1 MVVGHMTEIPNS
13 SSKVEENSSAPN
25 PSGVDGDLISLE
37 DMEAFIAQNDP
48 EFAKQMESF
57 APEGG
62 GPDLNIE
69 LMDLDQ
75 LMADDAA
82 SSMGAKWRRFVK
94 INRSRAIVFTTI
106 LQSNLI
112 LFLQEGL
119 PELLKN
125 TKNGLGHLSQSI
137 NDGLRKFSFWP
148 AKKKWA
154 TFGLIFGVLLTGI
167 FIFLAA
173 TKPMILSGTDL
184 FILSLEDSADSV
196 HTYDPVKESE
206 PFYDSARASQNIMS
220 LQKIVV
226 NVKRSG
232 QSGPNPMGA
241 FEFYIEGNSPD
252 VMVEIKDREYEVK
265 DLFQRNTEEMSFD
278 QLESADGKQLL
289 LEKLRREVNRILTKG
304 RVRKV
309 LFKTV
314 ILKP

>member
-1 MVVGHMTEIPNS
+1 MVVGHMTENPNS
-13 SSKVEENSSAPN
+13 SSKVEEISSAPN
-25 PSGVDGDLISLE
+25 PSDVDDLISLE

-48 EFAKQMESF
+48 EFAKQMETF
-57 APEGG
+57 TPEGG

-69 LMDLDQ
+69 MMDLDQ
-75 LMADDAA
+75 FMAEDAA
-82 SSMGAKWRRFVK
+82 SSIGARFRRFVK
-94 INRSRAIVFTTI
+94 INRSRIIVFTTI

-112 LFLQEGL
+112 LFVQEGL
-119 PELLKN
+119 PELLKK
-125 TKNGLGHLSQSI
+125 TKNRVSQRSQSI
-137 NDGLRKFSFWP
+137 SDGLRRFSFWP

-167 FIFLAA
+167 FIYLTA
-173 TKPMILSGTDL
+173 TKPMILSGPDL

-196 HTYDPVKESE
+196 HTYDPAKQSE
-206 PFYDSARASQNIMS
+206 PFYDSSRASQNIMS

-226 NVKRSG
+226 NIKRSS

-265 DLFQRNTEEMSFD
+265 DLFQRNAEEMTFD
-278 QLESADGKQLL
+278 QMEAPDGKQLL

>member
-1 MVVGHMTEIPNS
+1 MVVGHMTENPNS
-13 SSKVEENSSAPN
+13 SPKVEENSSAPN
-25 PSGVDGDLISLE
+25 LSGADGELISLK

-48 EFAKQMESF
+48 EFAKQMETF

-75 LMADDAA
+75 LMAEESA
-82 SSMGAKWRRFVK
+82 SSLSAKFRLFIKV
-94 INRSRAIVFTTI
+94 NRSRIIVFTTI

-119 PELLKN
+119 PELLKK
-125 TKNGLGHLSQSI
+125 TKYSLTHLSQSI
-137 NDGLRKFSFWP
+137 SEALRRFSFWP
-148 AKKKWA
+148 AQKKWA
-154 TFGLIFGVLLTGI
+154 TFGLIFGVLLTGV

-173 TKPMILSGTDL
+173 TKPMLSSSTDL
-184 FILSLEDSADSV
+184 FILSLEDLADNV
-196 HTYDPVKESE
+196 QTYDPLKEVE
-206 PFYDSARASQNIMS
+206 PFYDSARASQNIIA

-226 NVKRSG
+226 NIKRSS

-252 VMVEIKDREYEVK
+252 VMVEVKDREYEVK
-265 DLFQRNTEEMSFD
+265 DLFQRNAEEMSFD
-278 QLESADGKQLL
+278 QMETPDGKQLL

-304 RVRKV
+304 RVSKV

>member
-1 MVVGHMTEIPNS
+1 MVVGHMTENQNNTP
-13 SSKVEENSSAPN
+13 KVEENSSAPN
-25 PSGVDGDLISLE
+25 PSGVGDDLISLE
-37 DMEAFIAQNDP
+37 EMEAFIAQNDP

-62 GPDLNIE
+62 GPDLNID
-69 LMDLDQ
+69 LVDLDQ
-75 LMADDAA
+75 LMAEDAA
-82 SSMGAKWRRFVK
+82 SSMGSKWRQFAKVS
-94 INRSRAIVFTTI
+94 RSRIIIFTAI

-112 LFLQEGL
+112 LFLEEGL
-119 PELLKN
+119 PELLKK
-125 TKNGLGHLSQSI
+125 TKNGFSHFLQSI
-137 NDGLRKFSFWP
+137 SDGLRRFSFWP

-154 TFGLIFGVLLTGI
+154 TFGLIFGALGTGI
-167 FIFLAA
+167 FIFLVA
-173 TKPMILSGTDL
+173 TKPMILAGNDL
-184 FILSLEDSADSV
+184 FILSLESHADSV
-196 HTYDPVKESE
+196 HTYDPLKESE

-226 NVKRSG
+226 NIKRSS

-241 FEFYIEGNSPD
+241 FEFFIEGNSPD

-265 DLFQRNTEEMSFD
+265 DLFQRNAEEMTFD
-278 QLESADGKQLL
+278 QMESADGKQLL
-289 LEKLRREVNRILTKG
+289 LEKLRREVNRNLTKG